1 MHLEG
6 LYQFFLHQPLQHS
19 LLQDKFAIPN
29 AVMSAGGL
37 LCVNVIGLYSGW
49 NNMGMMEE
57 PDTVNNKI
65 QNHWYK

>member
-1 MHLEG
+1 M
-6 LYQFFLHQPLQHS
+6 LHKLLQHP

-49 NNMGMMEE
+49 NNMEIMEE
-57 PDTVNNKI
+57 PDTL
-65 QNHWYK
+65 